1 MSTTIS
7 VRVDEGL
14 KKEIE
19 ELGYKPGEYI
29 KMILVHELQKERAK
43 RAISWLKAHK
53 LPSGGKTVE
62 EEIRE
67 DRDSR

>member
-7 VRVDEGL
+7 VRVNEEI

-19 ELGYKPGEYI
+19 ELGHKPGEYI
-29 KMILVHELQKERAK
+29 KMILENELQRERAK
-43 RAISWLKAHK
+43 RALSWLKAHK
-53 LPSGGKTVE
+53 LPPGKKTVA
-62 EEIRE
+62 EEIRG

>member
-1 MSTTIS
+1 MSVTIS
-7 VRVDEGL
+7 VRVNEEI

-29 KMILVHELQKERAK
+29 KMILENELQKERAK

-53 LPSGGKTVE
+53 LPSGKKTVA
-62 EEIRE
+62 EEIKE

>member
-1 MSTTIS
+1 MSATIS
-7 VRVDEGL
+7 VRVDEGV

-19 ELGYKPGEYI
+19 ELGYKPGEYL
-29 KMILVHELQKERAK
+29 KMILENEPQKERAK

-53 LPSGGKTVE
+53 LPSGRKTVE

-67 DRDSR
+67 DRDSG